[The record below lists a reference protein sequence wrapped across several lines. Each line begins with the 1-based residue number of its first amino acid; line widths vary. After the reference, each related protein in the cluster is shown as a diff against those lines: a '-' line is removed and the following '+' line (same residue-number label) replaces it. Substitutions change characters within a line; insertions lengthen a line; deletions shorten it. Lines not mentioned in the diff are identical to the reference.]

1 MENISL
7 KLPQLLHAKVS
18 AEARLRSVSK
28 STVIREALE
37 RSLDGRGKK
46 SKDLS
51 CAVLAAGIIGSIRSG
66 RRDLATNKSLLTQA
80 MLDDAK
86 RGRKRRS

>member
-18 AEARLRSVSK
+18 EEARRRSVSK
-28 STVIREALE
+28 STIVREALE
-37 RSLDGRGKK
+37 RSLNESGRKA
-46 SKDLS
+46 KDNS
-51 CAVLAAGIIGSIRSG
+51 CAILAAGIIGAVRSG
-66 RRDLATNKSLLTQA
+66 RRDLATNKSLLAQS